1 MENSCRGC
9 LLVVTA
15 AAVVV
20 VVVVVLSLAKGF
32 SFCTTGWQ
40 FSSNLTSCHTGSADH
55 IALEAVHLKHLCT
68 INHTDHRII
77 YLNLKC
83 TARVECVGGEE
94 YFEYFSIPLGD
105 HHFIIFEYYD
115 VSFWLLPLDGIWL
128 LLSAYANS
136 KRHSLAGF

>member
-20 VVVVVLSLAKGF
+20 VVVVVVLSLAKGF

-40 FSSNLTSCHTGSADH
+40 FTSNLTSCHTGSADH
-55 IALEAVHLKHLCT
+55 IALKAVH
-68 INHTDHRII
+68 
-77 YLNLKC
+77 KC

-94 YFEYFSIPLGD
+94 YFEYFSIPLVD
-105 HHFIIFEYYD
+105 DFIIFEHYD

-136 KRHSLAGF
+136 KRHSLTDF

>member
-9 LLVVTA
+9 LLFVTA
-15 AAVVV
+15 AA
-20 VVVVVLSLAKGF
+20 KG
-32 SFCTTGWQ
+32 SIGI
-40 FSSNLTSCHTGSADH
+40 LYLLHA
-55 IALEAVHLKHLCT
+55 
-68 INHTDHRII
+68 DHRII

-105 HHFIIFEYYD
+105 DFIIFEHYD